1 MSPRNK
7 TMLLCCPHCSSHPT
21 VPIEDVVNEKG
32 NVVCDYCGEEFGVD
46 VWDVLQDLLETTD
59 D

>member
-1 MSPRNK
+1 
-7 TMLLCCPHCSSHPT
+7 MLLCCPHCSSHPT